1 MLCCGCTGLY
11 GIELMAKVVGLVCTL
26 MRQTTMRTF
35 SGMVPPLLR
44 SARTY
49 AVDSLLADS
58 LLAMAPK
65 RVGQTDTDADGAGA
79 GGNENRWATIPIVI
93 HRAVYRCVYTQR
105 FHTQDAT
112 RLCCSVAVHVA
123 CTTFTLLGVPK
134 SCATRGAMK
143 AVRPRH
149 TNDTCMEIS
158 FFFTLSLS
166 SLLTHVLPVGVTGAK
181 TRGVVVC

>member
-105 FHTQDAT
+105 FHTARRYTTVLQRGGT
-112 RLCCSVAVHVA
+112 RSVHNFHTAGRAKILCNQ
-123 CTTFTLLGVPK
+123 
-134 SCATRGAMK
+134 RRDE

-149 TNDTCMEIS
+149 TFCMEIS
-158 FFFTLSLS
+158 FFPTLSLS
-166 SLLTHVLPVGVTGAK
+166 SLLTHVLPFGVTGAK
-181 TRGVVVC
+181 TRGVIVC